1 MEAKMHPW
9 STTAPDSPGAR
20 ILIAEDHYDSREALR
35 ILLEAVGYRV
45 TVAVDGR
52 AAVDLALADPP
63 DLVLMDVMMPELDGF
78 EATRRLRRNDAT
90 RSVPIIVVTAMEGA
104 QRIAAEAGADDFVAK
119 PINTRLLLHKI
130 QELLVR
136 AAAGG

>member
-1 MEAKMHPW
+1 MFNKCVSKINSHNVTKTW
-9 STTAPDSPGAR
+9 VDSETKINNEKR
-20 ILIAEDHYDSREALR
+20 
-35 ILLEAVGYRV
+35 
-45 TVAVDGR
+45 
-52 AAVDLALADPP
+52 LALADPP

-90 RSVPIIVVTAMEGA
+90 RTVPIIVVTAMEGA